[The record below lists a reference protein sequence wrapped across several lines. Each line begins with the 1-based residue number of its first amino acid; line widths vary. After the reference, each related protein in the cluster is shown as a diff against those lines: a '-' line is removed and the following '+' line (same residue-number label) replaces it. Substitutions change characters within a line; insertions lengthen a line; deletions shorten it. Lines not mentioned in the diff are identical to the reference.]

1 MADRLRGVDCGM
13 NHVSHLQAAPSG
25 PAHEIDELRAA
36 ATRFLTHHQKRS
48 PAQMLAEFSDD
59 DVRPDR
65 YGEGGVVAELE
76 RTVADLLGF
85 PAAMFAPSGT
95 MAQQIALRIH
105 ADRAGCRTVA
115 WHPTSH
121 LALHE
126 LDAASRL
133 HGLAPR
139 PVGDARRLLVLGD
152 LEEVADPLGA
162 VLFELPQRELGGQLP
177 EWKDLCEQVA
187 FLRTAGVATHLDG
200 ARLWEAAAGYERSH
214 DEIAALFD
222 SVYVSFYKGLGG
234 LAGCCLA
241 GDEDLIA
248 QAREWRS
255 RHGGTLFALWPYAAA
270 ALAGLRLRLPR
281 MASYRSHARA
291 IASALQGRP
300 DVEVIPNPPPT
311 SMMHLRLRAD
321 RDALKAAM
329 LRIAAEDGIWSWP
342 DAYRTDS
349 PAWQVVELSVGD
361 ATLEWS
367 PEDVADFID
376 RLLAEAQAARL

>member
-1 MADRLRGVDCGM
+1 MSDAT
-13 NHVSHLQAAPSG
+13 HLEAAPSA
-25 PAHEIDELRAA
+25 PAHDIDELRAA
-36 ATRFLTHHQKRS
+36 STRFLAHHQNRS
-48 PAQMLAEFSDD
+48 PAQMLGELSD

-65 YGEGGVVAELE
+65 YGEGGVVADLE
-76 RTVADLLGF
+76 STVADLLGL

-105 ADRAGCRTVA
+105 SDRAGCRTVA

-126 LDAASRL
+126 LDAARRL
-133 HGLAPR
+133 HGLDPR
-139 PVGDARRLLVLGD
+139 PVGDARRLVELGD
-152 LEEVADPLGA
+152 LEEVAEPLGA
-162 VLFELPQRELGGQLP
+162 VLFELPQREIGGRLP
-177 EWKDLCEQVA
+177 EWDDLCEQVA
-187 FLRTAGVATHLDG
+187 FLRTAGIATHLDG
-200 ARLWEAAAGYERSH
+200 ARLWEAAVGYERSH
-214 DEIAALFD
+214 EEIASLFD

-234 LAGCCLA
+234 LAGCCLV

-281 MASYRSHARA
+281 MASYRDHARA

-300 DVEVIPNPPPT
+300 DVEVVPNPPPT

-321 RDALKAAM
+321 GDALKAAM
-329 LRIAAEDGIWSWP
+329 LRIAAEERIWSWP
-342 DAYRTDS
+342 GASPTDS

-361 ATLEWS
+361 ATMEW
-367 PEDVADFID
+367 PPDDVADFID
-376 RLLAEAQAARL
+376 RLLAEAQASTL